1 MLLLLVFATADSS
14 SRGDCDQGDETC
26 AWDQAD
32 QPATAA
38 QSSPAKPADDQCER
52 WADAGECKANA
63 AYMEVECAKAC
74 RRQARGKPP
83 PPPPPETPDVDAHCG
98 LWASKGECEK
108 NAEFMATNCR
118 QACRRHAD
126 ELKDKDPRCA
136 EWAAQGECDR
146 NASTKARCRTAC
158 LQVLEDRLDAAGCAD
173 VVARGECGQ
182 AAGLVQCRSSCR
194 TALQRRLSP
203 DTEGNCWYWGT
214 DGECANNSVWM
225 RKTCPRTCVKLEACS
240 ASTETASADEG
251 PHSSL
256 CSEPFECPVA
266 NDERA
271 DCAERARRGE
281 CRAASRWRAS
291 PLTITCML
299 SCHLLDPSSV
309 SHAVTRPPPLRS
321 AWVDAAPLFSL
332 RHRHGASA
340 CHVGSPPAALLGGRC
355 PNLRRRRRHALHA
368 RFAPQRQHGAGCPAP
383 GALLTPRLP
392 HPDPIASP
400 HRSSRGPPGPGGE
413 GGGEGGGGEGGEG
426 GEGGGEGGGGAG
438 GGEGGGAAAARL
450 AAMIPKTVGSRAP
463 AQAWD
468 ASAMRVQTVYDSP
481 RVRLVHNMVTAEEAA
496 HLIALGKPRY
506 ARSSTARAGS
516 DD

>member
-1 MLLLLVFATADSS
+1 MLLLLVFATADS

-126 ELKDKDPRCA
+126 ELKDKDPRCF

-146 NASTKARCRTAC
+146 NLSTKARCRTAC

-194 TALQRRLSP
+194 AALQRRLSP

-256 CSEPFECPVA
+256 CSEPFECPVWPTTS
-266 NDERA
+266 ERTA
-271 DCAERARRGE
+271 RSVRGAASVAPPRVGAPHPSRSRACSRATCSTQAPSRTPSRARRR
-281 CRAASRWRAS
+281 C
-291 PLTITCML
+291 
-299 SCHLLDPSSV
+299 
-309 SHAVTRPPPLRS
+309 
-321 AWVDAAPLFSL
+321 AAP
-332 RHRHGASA
+332 GWT
-340 CHVGSPPAALLGGRC
+340 
-355 PNLRRRRRHALHA
+355 LRRSSRSDTGM
-368 RFAPQRQHGAGCPAP
+368 APRPATW
-383 GALLTPRLP
+383 APRLP
-392 HPDPIASP
+392 
-400 HRSSRGPPGPGGE
+400 RC
-413 GGGEGGGGEGGEG
+413 
-426 GEGGGEGGGGAG
+426 
-438 GGEGGGAAAARL
+438 
-450 AAMIPKTVGSRAP
+450 
-463 AQAWD
+463 
-468 ASAMRVQTVYDSP
+468 
-481 RVRLVHNMVTAEEAA
+481 
-496 HLIALGKPRY
+496 
-506 ARSSTARAGS
+506 
-516 DD
+516 